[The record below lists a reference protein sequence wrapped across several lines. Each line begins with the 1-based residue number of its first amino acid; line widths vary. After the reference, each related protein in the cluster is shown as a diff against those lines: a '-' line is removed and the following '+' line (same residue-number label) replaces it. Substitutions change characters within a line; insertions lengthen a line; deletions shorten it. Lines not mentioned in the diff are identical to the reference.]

1 MSRRP
6 LHYVAA
12 LGAAVLIG
20 GAPHLLAYALIG
32 SSWPNGD
39 IPMSLQLDATA
50 PGNVTL
56 PLQDGSTTWDA
67 VAQSAMVEWNDS
79 GAMTR
84 SKLTGTVNPSTT
96 AKEGDGISSVFFSPT
111 VYGSTF
117 DQYTLAVTLVDSYD
131 AEGIPTVRTREADL
145 VVNSGRTWNSY
156 RGTLHSS
163 PLDLRRVLVHE
174 LGHVLGLD
182 HPDKANPPQAV
193 VAIMNSTVSNIET
206 VQPDDIT
213 GVRYLYGQ
221 ALPTYTLTQLP
232 VSQVANVTGAANFTI
247 TVNGGAPPAP
257 LPGLLEYDWF
267 FKATGAAN
275 YEQLFTV
282 TSPDLNFGT
291 VQASDAGSYYL
302 QILTP
307 DPSTT
312 VTTSPVTLTVN
323 PVATSAST
331 TLANISSR
339 GNAGGAT
346 TMIVGFVVTG
356 SQPKTVLLREV
367 GPTLSVFG
375 VSSPLP
381 DPQLT
386 LKKLD
391 GTPLATSGT
400 YWDGGTDADQI
411 RTATARVGAFALPAG
426 SRDAVILTTL
436 PPGNYSAVASS
447 ASGDTGVAIV
457 EAYDADPTPD
467 PGSRLANL
475 STRGYVGTGQEVLI
489 AGFVVNGPGPHTYLI
504 RVSGPTLQ
512 NFGVTNTLF
521 DPMLALYQQTNGT
534 SVLLRQDDD
543 WDTPSTTQP
552 LLKAAASQVGAF
564 ALTDRKESAMLVTLP
579 PGNYSA
585 QASGND
591 NQGTTSPTGNALI
604 EIYEMP

>member
-1 MSRRP
+1 MSRRG
-6 LHYVAA
+6 LQRIAA
-12 LGAAVLIG
+12 LAAVALL
-20 GAPHLLAYALIG
+20 ASTPHLRAYALLG
-32 SSWPNGD
+32 SSWPDGN

-50 PGNVTL
+50 PANVAL
-56 PLQDGSTTWDA
+56 PLQDGSTSWDA

-79 GAMTR
+79 GALTR
-84 SKLTGTVNPSTT
+84 SKLTGTVNTSSA
-96 AKEGDGISSVFFSPT
+96 AKEGDGVSSVFFSPT
-111 VYGSTF
+111 VYGGTF
-117 DQYTLAVTLVDSYD
+117 DQYTLAVTLVDSFD

-145 VVNSGRTWNSY
+145 IVNSGRTWNSY
-156 RGTLHSS
+156 RGTLRSS
-163 PLDLRRVLVHE
+163 PIDLRRVLVHE

-182 HPDKANPPQAV
+182 HPDEAKPPQSV
-193 VAIMNSTVSNIET
+193 VAIMNSAISNLED
-206 VQPDDIT
+206 VQPDDIA

-221 ALPTYTLTQLP
+221 PLATYTLTQLP
-232 VSQVANVTGAANFTI
+232 VSQVANVTGTAAFTI
-247 TVNGGAPPAP
+247 AVNGGTPPDP
-257 LPGLLEYDWF
+257 QPGLLEYDWF

-275 YEQLFTV
+275 YERLFTI
-282 TSPDLNFGT
+282 SSAGLNFGT
-291 VQASDAGSYYL
+291 VQTSDAGSYYL
-302 QILTP
+302 QVLTP

-312 VTTSPVTLTVN
+312 VTTDPVTLTVN
-323 PVATSAST
+323 PVATSANT
-331 TLANISSR
+331 ALANISSR
-339 GNAGGAT
+339 GTAGGGN

-375 VSSPLP
+375 VSAPLP
-381 DPQLT
+381 DPKLT

-391 GTPLATSGT
+391 GTLLATSGT
-400 YWDGGTDADQI
+400 YWDAGSDADQI
-411 RTATARVGAFALPAG
+411 RAATDRVGAFALPAG

-436 PPGNYSAVASS
+436 PPGNYTAVADS
-447 ASGDTGVAIV
+447 ASGDSGVTIV

-467 PGSRLANL
+467 PTSRLANL
-475 STRGYVGTGQEVLI
+475 STRGYVGTGQDVLI

-512 NFGVTNTLF
+512 NFNVTNTLF
-521 DPMLALYQQTNGT
+521 DPMLALHQLTNGT

-552 LLKAAASQVGAF
+552 LLQAAATQVGAF

-591 NQGTTSPTGNALI
+591 NQGTTSPVGNALI

>member
-1 MSRRP
+1 
-6 LHYVAA
+6 
-12 LGAAVLIG
+12 
-20 GAPHLLAYALIG
+20 
-32 SSWPNGD
+32 
-39 IPMSLQLDATA
+39 
-50 PGNVTL
+50 
-56 PLQDGSTTWDA
+56 
-67 VAQSAMVEWNDS
+67 
-79 GAMTR
+79 
-84 SKLTGTVNPSTT
+84 
-96 AKEGDGISSVFFSPT
+96 
-111 VYGSTF
+111 
-117 DQYTLAVTLVDSYD
+117 
-131 AEGIPTVRTREADL
+131 
-145 VVNSGRTWNSY
+145 
-156 RGTLHSS
+156 
-163 PLDLRRVLVHE
+163 
-174 LGHVLGLD
+174 
-182 HPDKANPPQAV
+182 
-193 VAIMNSTVSNIET
+193 
-206 VQPDDIT
+206 
-213 GVRYLYGQ
+213 
-221 ALPTYTLTQLP
+221 
-232 VSQVANVTGAANFTI
+232 
-247 TVNGGAPPAP
+247 
-257 LPGLLEYDWF
+257 
-267 FKATGAAN
+267 
-275 YEQLFTV
+275 
-282 TSPDLNFGT
+282 
-291 VQASDAGSYYL
+291 
-302 QILTP
+302 
-307 DPSTT
+307 
-312 VTTSPVTLTVN
+312 
-323 PVATSAST
+323 
-331 TLANISSR
+331 
-339 GNAGGAT
+339 
-346 TMIVGFVVTG
+346 MIVGFVVTG

-375 VSSPLP
+375 VSAPLP